1 MHPVSKLPPTSPVT
15 KSVSSSEERNGHVP
29 LSGKGAES
37 DRKDM
42 RDFAALFGELP
53 AETPTDGPTT
63 ESLEEEVE
71 VVLSEDDFADKQQ
84 PTDSETELYVRLS
97 EITQAPPK
105 LLENAVAQENGSA
118 SMANETVGE
127 PAITL
132 SKEERFAV
140 SNLSATP
147 QPAKSKPENVN
158 VKQAIAAFAVDQR
171 MVGHIRLEASQRQIS
186 VPSPAE
192 GDSKTPRIADTVTTP
207 EKTIVQIPVGK
218 FAKEMPEQSER
229 GQFIKTGDLPAVA
242 NGAVTTPFQATMPER
257 SNASTALRRLG
268 SIDEA
273 ARDRKY
279 PLLPVTAAPP
289 AQKAVQPMLASGP
302 AIALLPHR
310 SAEPSLTP
318 TVDAPLELFGDPAR
332 ALGPLT
338 PAMLSRPELPAQVA
352 RQMVEVMQQQQNRP
366 VELALNPVELGRVRM
381 SIVAEDGGIIV
392 HVLAER
398 SETLDLLRR
407 NIAQLGEEF
416 KSLGY
421 ESIAFSFGE
430 GSTGTSE
437 RDSGPNSEGSA
448 ALDLIE
454 APEATPIPQNM
465 AAQSGVDIRL

>member
-1 MHPVSKLPPTSPVT
+1 MHPISKLAQTSPVA
-15 KSVSSSEERNGHVP
+15 KPLPSSEERNGHLP
-29 LSGKGAES
+29 FSGKGTES

-53 AETPTDGPTT
+53 ADAPTDGPAT

-71 VVLSEDDFADKQQ
+71 VALLPDYPADKQQ
-84 PTDSETELYVRLS
+84 PTDGETEPNARLS
-97 EITQAPPK
+97 EGTQAPPK
-105 LLENAVAQENGSA
+105 LLEKAGAQKDGSA
-118 SMANETVGE
+118 GMKNETAGQ
-127 PAITL
+127 PSITL
-132 SKEERFAV
+132 SEKDQLAL
-140 SNLSATP
+140 SNLSAT
-147 QPAKSKPENVN
+147 QSAKTKLANVN
-158 VKQAIAAFAVDQR
+158 VNQAIAAFAVDQR
-171 MVGHIRLEASQRQIS
+171 MVGNIKLETSRGPIFL
-186 VPSPAE
+186 PSAAD
-192 GDSKTPRIADTVTTP
+192 GNSKTPGLAETVKPPENPIAQVP
-207 EKTIVQIPVGK
+207 RGK
-218 FAKEMPEQSER
+218 FAKEMPEQGER
-229 GQFIKTGDLPAVA
+229 RQITRTGDLPAVA

-268 SIDEA
+268 STDEA
-273 ARDRKY
+273 VRDREY
-279 PLLPVTAAPP
+279 PLLPVKAAPP
-289 AQKAVQPMLASGP
+289 AQKAVQPMLAS
-302 AIALLPHR
+302 ASDIALLPHR

-318 TVDAPLELFGDPAR
+318 TVDAPLELFGEPAR
-332 ALGPLT
+332 ASAPMS

-352 RQMVEVMQQQQNRP
+352 RQMVEVMQQQPNRP

-437 RDSGPNSEGSA
+437 RDSGPSSEGPAS
-448 ALDLIE
+448 LNLIE
-454 APEATPIPQNM
+454 ALEATPIPQNI